1 MFSINS
7 LPLLIWSVLWMS
19 VNCVLSC
26 LYRPFISY
34 CLFFSLSR
42 EWQRFFL
49 CIVATIFFCCSRGS
63 EFKQF
68 LPRIKIYCSVDT
80 VIYRLNFVFTLRFFL
95 FQHFRLYSCTFF
107 PTKVSHSIIY
117 FHTPV
122 ALHLIYETVSAIFGI
137 MVEDLINFKTLMDF
151 LLIVPLFAR
160 DDASNMSCHG
170 DCKIHVTFTYLIS
183 PLYCGYNLY

>member
-1 MFSINS
+1 MKCFMNECELCFELFISSIHF
-7 LPLLIWSVLWMS
+7 LLFVLQLIQG
-19 VNCVLSC
+19 VATVLS
-26 LYRPFISY
+26 LYCCY
-34 CLFFSLSR
+34 HFF
-42 EWQRFFL
+42 
-49 CIVATIFFCCSRGS
+49 CCCSRGS

-151 LLIVPLFAR
+151 LLIVPQFAR
-160 DDASNMSCHG
+160 ADASNMSCHG

>member
-95 FQHFRLYSCTFF
+95 FQHFRCLQLHNF
-107 PTKVSHSIIY
+107 PNKGFSQHY
-117 FHTPV
+117 
-122 ALHLIYETVSAIFGI
+122 IFPHPSSSPSYLWNRFS
-137 MVEDLINFKTLMDF
+137 DLRNNGRRLD
-151 LLIVPLFAR
+151 
-160 DDASNMSCHG
+160 
-170 DCKIHVTFTYLIS
+170 
-183 PLYCGYNLY
+183 